1 MLRLNVS
8 FKLIFASCSEFT
20 LLAFKIG
27 VLMFG
32 FYVPCQIVLFSESG
46 SAIIASESHVI
57 ALKVGDKLTNLRNAP
72 LFITSVPNSLGSSFC
87 HVHFVPTFTFVLSW
101 ISNFHF
107 RFVKATWISNF
118 YFLE

>member
-72 LFITSVPNSLGSSFC
+72 LFITYVFPWEFILSHSLRHSY
-87 HVHFVPTFTFVLSW
+87 LD
-101 ISNFHF
+101 
-107 RFVKATWISNF
+107 
-118 YFLE
+118 